1 MSRRATVAAVALL
14 AALACAAIALL
25 ARAGDPAPPRS
36 TAAAGRQGGASAAD
50 ALPAPTRGALPVG
63 RAAPLSARGATLWV
77 AARATT
83 AARARPSPTAPRV
96 GTVAAR
102 TPEGTT
108 NILLPLARRRDARG
122 RLWVRVRLAALPNGR
137 IGWVPRRALG
147 AYGSVRTRL
156 TVDRSSLT
164 ATLTRDGRTVLHVPV
179 GIGTRAAP
187 TPAGRFVI
195 RDVLRRYRSAFYGP
209 VAFGTSAR
217 SATLTDWPG
226 GGYIGIHGTDRPGLL
241 PGRVSHGCIRMRNRD
256 VERLARLMP
265 TGTPLTI
272 L

>member
-1 MSRRATVAAVALL
+1 MSPRATAVAVAALVV
-14 AALACAAIALL
+14 LACVAGVTIARHIRHVPL
-25 ARAGDPAPPRS
+25 GQERS
-36 TAAAGRQGGASAAD
+36 VSVTE
-50 ALPAPTRGALPVG
+50 LPAPSRGGLPVG
-63 RAAPLSARGATLWV
+63 RALPLTGAHRSLWV
-77 AARATT
+77 AARAST
-83 AARARPSPTAPRV
+83 AARARPSPSARRV
-96 GTVAAR
+96 GTVTAR
-102 TPEGTT
+102 TPEDTT
-108 NILLPLARRRDARG
+108 NILLPLDRHRDAAG

-137 IGWVPRRALG
+137 TGWVPRSALG

-156 TVDRSSLT
+156 IIDRHTLT
-164 ATLTRDGRTVLHVPV
+164 ATLLRDGRAVLRAPV
-179 GIGTRAAP
+179 GIGTASAP
-187 TPAGRFVI
+187 TPAGTFVV

-226 GGYIGIHGTDRPGLL
+226 GGYVGIHGTDRPELL

-256 VERLARLMP
+256 VTRLARLMP